1 MAWVLKQ
8 YGCGL
13 STMVHGQKI
22 NQINQN
28 MNHSNQTE
36 IVADENSSAK
46 QYLLPFILVISL
58 FFLWGMAHNLDSFLI
73 PHLKKACN
81 LTNTQSVLIDTSIY
95 LAYFLMA
102 IPAGIILKKWGYKSS
117 MITGLIAFAGG
128 AFLFVPAANTL
139 SYGTFL
145 LALFIIGCG
154 LTMLETTANPYAA
167 VLGKPSKSTWRLNLA
182 ASFNGLAAPVAGFI
196 GTRFILSGKSYTDL
210 QLAAMT
216 EVNRN
221 SYFLEE
227 ASAVKIPYIILGSI
241 LVIIAL
247 IFCFIHFP
255 EVKTKSIDGAAE
267 GSFLGALKHKHLRWA
282 VVAQL
287 FYVGAQVC
295 VTSFFI
301 RAAQQGG
308 GLDEKSAGYFYILYG
323 TLFMTGRFAGT
334 AILWYIKPN
343 KLLSIYALISIL
355 LCLVAIFGKG
365 EYVVYALGGLG
376 FFMSIMFPT
385 IFGLGID
392 GIGDDTKPGSSW
404 LIMSIV
410 GGAVIPLIMAG
421 VIDFYNDKIQLG
433 YSIPLVCFL
442 VILYFGL
449 RGYKIQHKTN

>member
-1 MAWVLKQ
+1 
-8 YGCGL
+8 
-13 STMVHGQKI
+13 
-22 NQINQN
+22 
-28 MNHSNQTE
+28 MNHNNQSE
-36 IVADENSSAK
+36 IITADENSSSK

-73 PHLKKACN
+73 PHLKKACRLN
-81 LTNTQSVLIDTSIY
+81 NTQSVLIDTSVY

-102 IPAGIILKKWGYKSS
+102 IPAGMILKKFGYKAS
-117 MITGLIAFAGG
+117 MITGLVAFAVG

-139 SYGTFL
+139 SYATFL
-145 LALFIIGCG
+145 VALFIIGCG
-154 LTMLETTANPYAA
+154 LTVLETTANPYAA
-167 VLGKPSKSTWRLNLA
+167 VLGKPSKATWRLNLA

-196 GTRFILSGKSYTDL
+196 GTRFILSGKSYTDI
-210 QLAAMT
+210 QLDAMS
-216 EVNRN
+216 EINRN
-221 SYFLEE
+221 AYLLEE
-227 ASAVKIPYIILGSI
+227 GSSVKIPYIILGSVLI
-241 LVIIAL
+241 LIAI

-267 GSFLGALKHKHLRWA
+267 GSFFGSLKHKHLRWA
-282 VVAQL
+282 VIAQF

-323 TLFMTGRFAGT
+323 TLFMAGRFAGT
-334 AILWYIKPN
+334 AILWYIQSQ
-343 KLLSIYALISIL
+343 KLLSTYSLIAII
-355 LCLVAIFGKG
+355 LCLVAIFGNG
-365 EYVVYALGGLG
+365 EYVVYALGALG

-385 IFGLGID
+385 IFGLGIQ

-410 GGAVIPLIMAG
+410 GGAILPVLMASI
-421 VIDFYNDKIQLG
+421 IDHYGDNIQIG
-433 YSIPLVCFL
+433 YSIPLICFV

-449 RGYKIQHKTN
+449 KGYKIAHK